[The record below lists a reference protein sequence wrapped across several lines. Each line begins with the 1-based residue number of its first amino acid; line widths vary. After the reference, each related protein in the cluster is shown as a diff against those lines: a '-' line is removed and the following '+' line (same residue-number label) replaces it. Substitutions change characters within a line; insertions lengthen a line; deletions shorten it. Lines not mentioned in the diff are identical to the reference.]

1 MTLPLDG
8 VRVIEVGQALAGPLA
23 GVLLADMGADVI
35 KIEKPDGGDDARIWG
50 PPFGPDGV
58 TSLYFYSQNRNKR
71 SVALD
76 LKSAA
81 DVEKLN
87 RLCETADILIQNL
100 RPGVVDEIGIG
111 PEAMLKRHPRLIYCS
126 IWAFGYQGP
135 MRLKPG
141 FDPLLQAYGAMM
153 TVTGRPED
161 PPTFCGA
168 SINDKATGMFC
179 TIGAL
184 AALRMR
190 DKTGKGCLV
199 DTSLFNSAV
208 HWVEGSVNAYLADG
222 TVPKRHGTGGAVIV
236 PYQLFETADR
246 PVCLA
251 PGNDRLW
258 ARCAQVLGHPEWA
271 HRSALRQERG
281 PGAQQGR
288 AAAADRRRHARQDA
302 RRVAGGFR
310 EGGRAVQPG
319 ERHRRAGRDRRS
331 SRRSTWCISCRAAG
345 RRWWGCR
352 SPSTISG
359 RARRGRRRSSAS
371 IRMRCWVPLEVTS
384 ALSRVFRG
392 PHCWGRATPVARS
405 WSSRTAS
412 VRLAHASRA
421 SRDARGPM
429 SMKDAPL
436 EWRAPSEDR
445 TPSPLS
451 QRMGGAYCR
460 PPSVHSLLIPR
471 SILSGLPMP
480 RFRSKASP

>member
-1 MTLPLDG
+1 MTLPLEG

-71 SVALD
+71 SVTLD
-76 LKSAA
+76 LKLAA
-81 DVEKLN
+81 DVDALH

-100 RPGVVDEIGIG
+100 RPGVVDDIGIG

-153 TVTGRPED
+153 SVTGRPED

-199 DTSLFNSAV
+199 DTSLFDSAV
-208 HWVEGSVNAYLADG
+208 HWVEGGLNSYLASG
-222 TVPKRHGTGGAVIV
+222 NIPKRHGTGGNVIV
-236 PYQLFETADR
+236 PYQLFQCADDL

-251 PGNDRLW
+251 AGNDRLW
-258 ARCAQVLGHPEWA
+258 ARCAEVLGHREWA
-271 HRSALRQERG
+271 SDPRYATSAQRVAHKTELIPLIAAAMLTKTRADWLAAFDKVGVPCSPVNDIGELAATEQLAAVDLVHQLPTRPGEASAPRIVGLPISFDRQRPHSPRSAPQLGEHT
-281 PGAQQGR
+281 AEVLGR
-288 AAAADRRRHARQDA
+288 PTR
-302 RRVAGGFR
+302 
-310 EGGRAVQPG
+310 
-319 ERHRRAGRDRRS
+319 
-331 SRRSTWCISCRAAG
+331 
-345 RRWWGCR
+345 
-352 SPSTISG
+352 
-359 RARRGRRRSSAS
+359 
-371 IRMRCWVPLEVTS
+371 
-384 ALSRVFRG
+384 
-392 PHCWGRATPVARS
+392 
-405 WSSRTAS
+405 
-412 VRLAHASRA
+412 
-421 SRDARGPM
+421 
-429 SMKDAPL
+429 
-436 EWRAPSEDR
+436 
-445 TPSPLS
+445 
-451 QRMGGAYCR
+451 
-460 PPSVHSLLIPR
+460 
-471 SILSGLPMP
+471 
-480 RFRSKASP
+480 